1 METQQRT
8 FEEINQWGQVI
19 PSEKF
24 VALDIYTRCIE
35 AINQHFQ
42 YPSFFSALIGYLIFF
57 STDHWSSAQKA
68 ALKNPGL
75 VQCLQEQ
82 AESIILLGWNTKNTN
97 PSVGI
102 AQLDTLVKTLATMSH
117 MALVGSS
124 QCGEEINE
132 ISSNICSILENKWI
146 KESFV
151 RFQINSRKHQWS
163 AEIIHCFIKMS
174 KNNFSNFNNISSSLV
189 TLVYKRYSSLL
200 ATFGDFK
207 LNMTKFQRLLMFG
220 ALKGTS
226 YESLKAQLAWNTGS
240 LNPSALIDPFNVG
253 ALPVVNLYTVV
264 NSAGTFVHKKR
275 EALRFKD
282 VSDNLM
288 KFARNEDV
296 AHLFFMTL
304 LFNSDETRHF
314 QNQYQYL
321 LVKKLAENR
330 GYWGTDS
337 GDSALCLLENL
348 FGEYITLADRFFNIH
363 LMPRRVL
370 KSIMPRTDVTKASED
385 KLLAIENQ
393 EQS

>member
-19 PSEKF
+19 PSRKF

-42 YPSFFSALIGYLIFF
+42 YPSFFSALIGHLIFL
-57 STDHWSSAQKA
+57 STDHWSLAQKA

-82 AESIILLGWNTKNTN
+82 ADSIILLGWNINNTD
-97 PSVGI
+97 PRVGI

-117 MALVGSS
+117 MAQVGSS
-124 QCGEEINE
+124 QNGEEINE

-146 KESFV
+146 EESFV
-151 RFQINSRKHQWS
+151 RFQSNSRKHQWS
-163 AEIIHCFIKMS
+163 AEIIHCFIQMS
-174 KNNFSNFNNISSSLV
+174 KNNFSNYLNISGSLV
-189 TLVYKRYSSLL
+189 DLVYKRYSSLL

-207 LNMTKFQRLLMFG
+207 LNMTKFQRLLMFA
-220 ALKGTS
+220 ALKGHS
-226 YESLKAQLAWNTGS
+226 YESLKGQLAWNTGS
-240 LNPSALIDPFNVG
+240 LDPSAIFDHFNVG
-253 ALPVVNLYTVV
+253 TLPVVSLYDTF
-264 NSAGTFVHKKR
+264 NSTGAFVHKKR
-275 EALRFKD
+275 EALRFKA

-321 LVKKLAENR
+321 LVKKLAEHR
-330 GYWGTDS
+330 RFLGADS

-348 FGEYITLADRFFNIH
+348 FGEYITLADRFIAEHF
-363 LMPRRVL
+363 
-370 KSIMPRTDVTKASED
+370 DD
-385 KLLAIENQ
+385 KLHPAIEYQ
-393 EQS
+393 EQNNHKD

>member
-321 LVKKLAENR
+321 LVKKLAENQR
-330 GYWGTDS
+330 YLGADS

-348 FGEYITLADRFFNIH
+348 FGEYITLADRFIAEHF
-363 LMPRRVL
+363 
-370 KSIMPRTDVTKASED
+370 DD
-385 KLLAIENQ
+385 KLPAIEYQ

>member
-19 PSEKF
+19 PSGKF

-57 STDHWSSAQKA
+57 STEHWSSAQKA

-102 AQLDTLVKTLATMSH
+102 AQLDTLVKTVATMSH

-207 LNMTKFQRLLMFG
+207 LNMTKFQRLLMFA

-226 YESLKAQLAWNTGS
+226 YDSLKAQLAWNTGS
-240 LNPSALIDPFNVG
+240 LNPSALIDHFNVG
-253 ALPVVNLYTVV
+253 ALPVVNLYNTF

-275 EALRFKD
+275 EALRFKN
-282 VSDNLM
+282 VTDNLM
-288 KFARNEDV
+288 KFARYEDV

-321 LVKKLAENR
+321 LVKKLAEDR
-330 GYWGTDS
+330 RYWGTDS

-348 FGEYITLADRFFNIH
+348 FGEYITLADRFMSDEIH
-363 LMPRRVL
+363 ATIL
-370 KSIMPRTDVTKASED
+370 ED
-385 KLLAIENQ
+385 NLPAIENHIGSNPVTIAVLKQ
-393 EQS
+393 T